1 VSLNVLWFLLI
12 AVLWIGYFVLE
23 GFDFGV
29 GALLRIVG
37 KDEKGRRVLI
47 NTIGPVWDANEVWL
61 LTAGGATFAA
71 FPEWYATMFSGFY
84 LALLLILVCLIV
96 RGVAFEYRGKGHS
109 DGWRA
114 RWDWSILITSWVL
127 ALLWGVAFGNVVRGV
142 PIDAAHEFTGNFF
155 TLLNPFAL
163 IMGITTLLL
172 FLTHGAVYLALKT
185 TEEVRGRARKF
196 ATTVGPFAVLAMAIA
211 VIWQQFIRG
220 TTLSMIV
227 GAVAVLALVA
237 AYALTRAG
245 RDGWAFMLSAVS
257 TAALVIG
264 WFCSL
269 YPDVLPSTTDPL
281 FSLNIENAASTPYTL
296 TLMSWVALAFVPLI
310 LAYQAWSYWVFRK
323 RISVKNIPASPT
335 ELPAYAGGPD
345 TPASS

>member
-1 VSLNVLWFLLI
+1 MSLNVLWFLLI

-96 RGVAFEYRGKGHS
+96 RGVAFEYRGKGHT
-109 DGWRA
+109 DVWRA
-114 RWDWSILITSWVL
+114 RWDWSILITSWLL
-127 ALLWGVAFGNVVRGV
+127 ALLWGVAFGNIVRGV
-142 PIDAAHEFTGNFF
+142 PIDAQHEFTGNFF

-172 FLTHGAVYLALKT
+172 FLTHGGVYLALKT
-185 TEEVRGRARKF
+185 TEEIRGRARKF

-227 GAVAVLALVA
+227 GAVAVVALVA
-237 AYALTRAG
+237 AYGLTRVG
-245 RDGWAFMLSAVS
+245 RDGWAFVLSAVS

-269 YPDVLPSTTDPL
+269 YPDVLPSTTDPA

-296 TLMSWVALAFVPLI
+296 TLMSWVALAFVPII

-323 RISVKNIPASPT
+323 RISVKNIPPSPT
-335 ELPAYAGGPD
+335 ELPAYAGGSD